1 MIREHLRRMASLV
14 TATALLATAPASVWA
29 KGDDK
34 TSNERVSDQRLLSE
48 KNAGKGTQPVTPT
61 TATPIK
67 NVVVIFQENISFD
80 HYFATYPYATNP
92 VTETPFTAKANTP
105 TVDNLLSGGLLT
117 SNPNSTQPF
126 RMDPVMSVT
135 CDQNHS
141 YTPEQSALD
150 HGLMDK
156 FPENTGSGNPGGA
169 SACDDYG
176 KGAGVVMGYFDG
188 NTTTAYWN
196 YAQYYAMSD
205 NSHGTMF
212 GPSTV
217 GALNLISGTTSLATL
232 QPSADGSHAATT
244 ANASGSIGGSAL
256 TGVAIGD
263 PRPFYDDCVATDPT
277 TSKLFTKIR
286 ISVTGKNV
294 GDLLNAKGLTWGWF
308 QGGFAPTGTSTSTA
322 PWQAG
327 LPVCGAHTRGLA
339 GDDAI
344 TTSGDYIPH
353 HEPFQYFS
361 QSNNQ
366 AHTRPSDSGLIGTS
380 SDGANH
386 QYDLQD
392 FWTALEEDR
401 LPTVTYLKAAAYQ
414 DGHPGYSD
422 PLDEQNF
429 VVDVVNALE
438 NSKYW
443 PTLAIIIAYDDSDGW
458 YDHALGPI
466 VNQSAVSDD
475 TLAGPGSCGSGSTNT
490 QGQCGYGPR
499 LPLLVISPYAKQ
511 NYVDHVATDQSSI
524 LRFIEDNW
532 SLGRIGGNSSDVKAG
547 TLNGLFDFSDKNRAP
562 KLILDD
568 STGTVLQQN

>member
-14 TATALLATAPASVWA
+14 TATALLAAAPASVWA
-29 KGDDK
+29 NGNNSKAEA
-34 TSNERVSDQRLLSE
+34 TV
-48 KNAGKGTQPVTPT
+48 PT
-61 TATPIK
+61 TTPIK
-67 NVVVIFQENISFD
+67 HVVVIFQENISFD
-80 HYFATYPYATNP
+80 HYFGTYPYATNP
-92 VTETPFTAKANTP
+92 VTETPFYPKDDTP
-105 TVDNLLSGGLLT
+105 RVNNLLSGGLLT
-117 SNPNSTQPF
+117 SNPNSVQPF

-141 YTPEQSALD
+141 YGPEQSASD
-150 HGLMDK
+150 HGLMDQ
-156 FPENTGSGNPGGA
+156 FPQDTGTGTSTSSPCN
-169 SACDDYG
+169 DYG
-176 KGAGVVMGYFDG
+176 KGPGVVMGYFDG
-188 NTTTAYWN
+188 NTVTAFWN
-196 YAQYYAMSD
+196 YAQHYAMSD
-205 NSHGTMF
+205 NSYGTMF

-232 QPSADGSHAATT
+232 QPSADGSHLATT
-244 ANASGSIGGSAL
+244 VNASGSIGGSQL
-256 TGVAIGD
+256 TGAAIGD

-308 QGGFAPTGTSTSTA
+308 QGGFAPTGTDA
-322 PWQAG
+322 QGRAI
-327 LPVCGAHTRGLA
+327 CGANHTGLA
-339 GDDAI
+339 GNDAV

-353 HEPFQYFS
+353 HEPFEYFS
-361 QSNNQ
+361 QSTNQ
-366 AHTRPSDSGLIGTS
+366 HHTPPSDSSLIGTS

-386 QYDLQD
+386 QYDLSD
-392 FWTALEEDR
+392 FWTALEEGR

-429 VVDVVNALE
+429 VVDVVNALQ
-438 NSKYW
+438 NSQYW
-443 PTLAIIIAYDDSDGW
+443 KDVAIVIAYDDSDGW
-458 YDHALGPI
+458 YDHVLGPI

-475 TLAGPGSCGSGSTNT
+475 TLAGPGSCGSAKTNT

-499 LPLLVISPYAKQ
+499 LPLLVISPYSKQ
-511 NYVDHVATDQSSI
+511 NYVDHTVTDQSSI

-532 SLGRIGGNSSDVKAG
+532 NLGRIGGNSSDVKAG
-547 TLNGLFDFSDKNRAP
+547 TLNGLFDFDDSKRAP

-568 STGTVLQQN
+568 STGIVLQQNQF